1 MNLPQS
7 DLVDLRLPVPKLHQ
21 RRNDQQLPRA
31 MQTVRPAETSHDYAV
46 QLVSEWRCAE
56 VCKARQSAGVA
67 DEASL
72 LRQQLHH
79 AQARIRE
86 LEEQWQRHRRLR
98 VQGKRELQQL
108 RGTQSELRIESL
120 ARTEAEEEV
129 LELREQLEV
138 ARACADMRGCMLS
151 DCADRMMEAQSE
163 VLVLTNQL
171 NPVYEASS
179 PLQTAPPTCSPH
191 LDQWRR
197 KELRMA
203 ETALVERATEREAA
217 LAEEAAQHVQLMA
230 KAARLVTE
238 AGQPASVKTKQTTA
252 AVEQESAAKEAAK
265 IEAKPESLIAETK
278 KQSPP
283 DESLSARPGSCFRL
297 AVCAPLPLSQHRA
310 QIVVF
315 GT

>member
-1 MNLPQS
+1 MTLPQS
-7 DLVDLRLPVPKLHQ
+7 GLADLRLPPPDQ

-31 MQTVRPAETSHDYAV
+31 KQTARPAETSHDYAV

-72 LRQQLHH
+72 LRQQLHQ

-98 VQGKRELQQL
+98 MQGKKELQQL
-108 RGTQSELRIESL
+108 RGAESELRIERL

-138 ARACADMRGCMLS
+138 ASACADMRGCMLS
-151 DCADRMMEAQSE
+151 DCADRLMEAQSE
-163 VLVLTNQL
+163 ILIFTNQL
-171 NPVYEASS
+171 NPVCEASGCV
-179 PLQTAPPTCSPH
+179 PQTVPPTCSPH

-197 KELRMA
+197 KELRIA
-203 ETALVERATEREAA
+203 ETALVEGVTEREAA
-217 LAEEAAQHVQLMA
+217 LVEEASQQAHLMA

-238 AGQPASVKTKQTTA
+238 AGQPASVKTKQTNA
-252 AVEQESAAKEAAK
+252 AVEREPAANEASAAK
-265 IEAKPESLIAETK
+265 IEANPECLIAAKK

-283 DESLSARPGSCFRL
+283 DESLSAHKGQNCRGEQSVPAMIS
-297 AVCAPLPLSQHRA
+297 VSPQ
-310 QIVVF
+310 
-315 GT
+315 